1 MRYCLRFKDRQ
12 FGLFIVHNIVFAKN
26 TGMSKCPLQSKI
38 TVYSFFNSKSKMDS
52 LQIYNSLTRSKQVFK
67 PIEPGKVR
75 MYVCGMTIYDYC
87 HIGHA
92 RMMMSFDVVYRW
104 LKALGYQVTY
114 VRNITDIDDK
124 IINRAG
130 ENGETISSLT
140 ERFTRYMHEDTGALG
155 ILPPDHEPRATEYVP
170 EMLELIGKLEKNGLA
185 YQSEDGDVNYSVR
198 DFEGY
203 GKLSGKSLDDL
214 RAGERVDVNTGKRDP
229 LDFVLWKSA
238 KPTEPD
244 EAKWPSK
251 WGAGRPGWHIECSAM
266 SSKLLGDHFDIHG
279 GGADLQ
285 FPHHENEIAQSEGA
299 SRHPFVNYWM
309 HNGFVRVDNEK
320 MSKSLGNFFTI
331 RDVLKNY
338 DAEVLRFFI
347 IRSHYRSPLNY
358 SDAHLDD
365 AKAALTRL
373 YTALKDIDVRE
384 RPVDWKEKHAIRFAQ
399 AMNDDFNTPEAV
411 AVLFEL
417 ANEINRTGSVEMASQ
432 LKALAG
438 VLGLLGREPRQ
449 FLQGDG
455 RGGGNEE
462 KWIEER
468 IAARVEAKK
477 LKNFAEA
484 DRIRNELLEKGIV
497 LEDRPGGKT
506 EWRRS

>member
-1 MRYCLRFKDRQ
+1 
-12 FGLFIVHNIVFAKN
+12 
-26 TGMSKCPLQSKI
+26 
-38 TVYSFFNSKSKMDS
+38 MDS
-52 LQIYNSLTRSKQVFK
+52 LQIYNSLTRSKQVFT

-104 LKALGYQVTY
+104 LKALGYEVTY

-130 ENGETISSLT
+130 ENGESISSLT
-140 ERFTRYMHEDTGALG
+140 ARFTQYMHEDTSALG

-170 EMLELIGKLEKNGLA
+170 EMLELIAKLEKNGLA

-198 DFEGY
+198 DFRGY

-238 KPTEPD
+238 KPSEPD
-244 EAKWPSK
+244 EAKWSSR

-299 SRHPFVNYWM
+299 SGHPFVNYWM

-365 AKAALTRL
+365 ARSALTRL
-373 YTALKDIDVRE
+373 YTALKDIDVQDK
-384 RPVDWKEKHAIRFAQ
+384 PVDWQEEHAVRFSR

-417 ANEINRTGSVEMASQ
+417 ANEVNRTHSVEVASQ
-432 LKALAG
+432 LKALG
-438 VLGLLGREPRQ
+438 SVLGLLERDPRQ
-449 FLQGDG
+449 FLQGNGTVDE
-455 RGGGNEE
+455 NEE
-462 KWIEER
+462 KWIEAQ
-468 IAARVEAKK
+468 IQARREAKK
-477 LKNFAEA
+477 TRDFAKA
-484 DRIRNELLEKGIV
+484 DKIRNELLEKGIV
-497 LEDRPGGKT
+497 LEDKPGGKT
-506 EWRRS
+506 EWRRA